1 VEKESLDNENFK
13 KEDCLFCKIIK
24 KQIPCEMVYEDDKV
38 IGFKDISPEAPVH
51 VIIIP
56 RRHIDDLN
64 CLKQD
69 EAEIIGHIFIVAK
82 NIAKTLGIAAPGY
95 RIVSNCGDQGGQ
107 TVKHLHFHLLG
118 GRRLQWPP
126 G

>member
-1 VEKESLDNENFK
+1 MEKEDLEMEN
-13 KEDCLFCKIIK
+13 CIFCKIIK

-51 VIIIP
+51 VVIIP
-56 RRHIDDLN
+56 RQHIADLN

-69 EAEIIGHIFIVAK
+69 QAEIIGHIFIVAK
-82 NIAKTLGIAAPGY
+82 NIAKSLGIAEHGY
-95 RIVSNCGDQGGQ
+95 RIVSNCGEQGGQ
-107 TVKHLHFHLLG
+107 TVQHLHFHLLG
-118 GRRLQWPP
+118 GRMLKWPP